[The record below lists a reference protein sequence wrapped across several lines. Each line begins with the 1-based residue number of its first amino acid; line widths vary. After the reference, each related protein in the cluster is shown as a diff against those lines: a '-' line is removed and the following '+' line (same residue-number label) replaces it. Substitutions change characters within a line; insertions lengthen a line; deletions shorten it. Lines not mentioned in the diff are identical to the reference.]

1 MPQEDIYVT
10 ISKNLKYLL
19 STIYNYD
26 KIRKLIFFSSI
37 RISHEKKNVVVFPI
51 IKKDTRILGILYIL
65 TTQSIN

>member
-26 KIRKLIFFSSI
+26 KIRKLIFFS
-37 RISHEKKNVVVFPI
+37 
-51 IKKDTRILGILYIL
+51 
-65 TTQSIN
+65 